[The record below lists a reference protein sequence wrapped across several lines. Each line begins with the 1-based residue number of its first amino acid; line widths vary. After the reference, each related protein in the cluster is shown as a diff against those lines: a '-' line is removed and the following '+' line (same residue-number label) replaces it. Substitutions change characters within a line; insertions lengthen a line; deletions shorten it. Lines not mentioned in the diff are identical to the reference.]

1 MKAAK
6 EAFAEFLADISLDS
20 SQIYFVNRIVEYTGL
35 TTGGVEIGMSLI
47 TPLLYTG
54 YICAKRT
61 LDTVQEV

>member
-6 EAFAEFLADISLDS
+6 EAFAEFLADTSLDS

-35 TTGGVEIGMSLI
+35 TTGGVEIVLSLI
-47 TPLLYTG
+47 TPLLHTG